1 MKLKKKNLSCL
12 VIAPASTSEI
22 MSISVV
28 QTCLALVDNLEEQ
41 GPLDLGASLLGT
53 HSGNEQAKCDKF
65 HSIPK
70 SLIGRSKS
78 EYIFG
83 ILTDGSFRPK
93 ELRAV
98 EIHGC
103 CQ

>member
-1 MKLKKKNLSCL
+1 M

-98 EIHGC
+98 EIDGC